1 MPQSIIHAA
10 LFHSHKFVETC
21 THESQGFDSHARA
34 HLSSSQITRILKTAS
49 LATRS
54 ANRVSIILFNLVRS
68 VEVQG
73 YIYAWGFLPTSG

>member
-73 YIYAWGFLPTSG
+73 YIYAWGFLPASG